1 MKTHKKQGI
10 TLEQVEAALIFVLI
24 GLIFTGL
31 WLCCT

>member
-10 TLEQVEAALIFVLI
+10 TLEQAEAALIFILI

-31 WLCCT
+31 WMFFT